1 VLLSFGVLFLHFAG
15 LVFGVVTSFLC
26 GFAAD
31 IFLSFLLVFF
41 LLCLGAGSG
50 LILNMLALVK
60 QHLAYSSLIGVAW
73 YHRHLE
79 ELFLLVMLYS
89 VVGTLIILH

>member
-31 IFLSFLLVFF
+31 VFF
-41 LLCLGAGSG
+41 IVFAGFFSCC
-50 LILNMLALVK
+50 V
-60 QHLAYSSLIGVAW
+60 
-73 YHRHLE
+73 
-79 ELFLLVMLYS
+79 
-89 VVGTLIILH
+89 